1 MFKIETHLHT
11 TVISPCG
18 RVAPEQI
25 VARYHEAGYDGIIVT
40 DHYQLEAFR
49 FAGIDLNGTGK
60 KLEAFL
66 EGYRQV
72 KTCADRIGMRVYY
85 GAELEFTENRN
96 HYLLYG
102 FSSELLADP
111 AAVCAMGIAE
121 FSSLARED
129 GALLIQAH
137 PYRDRCVPVAP
148 YLVDGI
154 ESVNRHDK
162 HRNRNHLA
170 IALAEK
176 YQLLQSSGGDFHD
189 PEDIC
194 VAGIGADHLPEDS
207 FAMAELLR
215 SGNFQL
221 LGQR

>member
-1 MFKIETHLHT
+1 MFKVETHLHT

-18 RVAPEQI
+18 RVTPEQI
-25 VARYHEAGYDGIIVT
+25 VMRYKEAGYDGLIVT

-49 FAGIDLNGTGK
+49 FAGIDLDGPGD

-72 KTCADRIGMRVYY
+72 KAFADRVGMKTYY

-102 FSSELLADP
+102 FSPQLLADP
-111 AAVCAMGIAE
+111 ARVCAMGIAE
-121 FSSLARED
+121 FSELACKD
-129 GALLIQAH
+129 GALLIKAH

-154 ESVNRHDK
+154 EAVNRHDK
-162 HRNRNHLA
+162 HMMPYGRGN
-170 IALAEK
+170 IDFDEVMKALAQVGYTGLFNLEIPGEFNAPLEIRMAKLK
-176 YQLLQSSGGDFHD
+176 YIKYLC
-189 PEDIC
+189 E
-194 VAGIGADHLPEDS
+194 
-207 FAMAELLR
+207 AMCG
-215 SGNFQL
+215 SY
-221 LGQR
+221 